1 MGKQEKKIRAH
12 LYVSGRVQGVGFRSS
27 AMARAQSL
35 DINGWVK
42 NLADGRIE
50 AVFEGEENNVKEM
63 IKWMKKGPLFAKVDG
78 VEVSIEDSK
87 NRHKVFQI
95 IR

>member
-1 MGKQEKKIRAH
+1 MRKQEKKIRAH
-12 LYVSGRVQGVGFRSS
+12 LYVSGRVQGVNFRSR
-27 AMARAQSL
+27 AMARAQTL
-35 DINGWVK
+35 YINGWVK

-50 AVFEGEENNVKEM
+50 AVFEGGESNVKEM
-63 IKWMKKGPLFAKVDG
+63 IEWMKKGPLFAKVNA

-87 NRHKVFQI
+87 DRHKIFQI

>member
-12 LYVSGRVQGVGFRSS
+12 LYVSGRVQDVNFRSS
-27 AMARAQSL
+27 AMARAQAL
-35 DINGWVK
+35 YINGWVK

-50 AVFEGEENNVKEM
+50 AVFEGGESNVKEM
-63 IKWMKKGPLFAKVDG
+63 IEWMKKGPLFAKVAG

-87 NRHKVFQI
+87 GRHKIFQI
-95 IR
+95 IG